1 MQTWVLF
8 DCDFVG
14 GIIKFAGMSGEE
26 QGDVHLKLD
35 MDGPPEGRAV
45 GEVEGGDLGDYWE
58 PTRKY
63 HALHGP

>member
-1 MQTWVLF
+1 M
-8 DCDFVG
+8 
-14 GIIKFAGMSGEE
+14 AGEE

-58 PTRKY
+58 PTSKDN
-63 HALHGP
+63 ALHGP